1 MKRNRPPYFSKIDY
15 VFYNRDKIKRAV
27 EEVRQDKGNKSYNG
41 SGISDPTAAV
51 VINNLSPIR
60 YAVIDGRRLEYPER
74 WLKLVEMV
82 YKNTSDTGKILLD
95 GLYVYH
101 KKSKEVYESIPIE
114 QPTFSRYWKDIQHI
128 QELYAVQLGLIRV
141 L

>member
-1 MKRNRPPYFSKIDY
+1 MKKECGYFKKIDF
-15 VFYNRDKIKRAV
+15 VFYNKKKIQAAID
-27 EEVRQDKGNKSYNG
+27 EIRQDKGHKSYNG
-41 SGISDPTAAV
+41 SGVSDPTAAV

-60 YAVIDGRRLEYPER
+60 YAMIDGRRLEYPER
-74 WLKLVEMV
+74 WLKLVDLV
-82 YKNTSDTGKILLD
+82 YKNASDTGKILLD

-101 KKSKEVYESIPIE
+101 KKSRDVYESIPIE
-114 QPTFSRYWKDIQHI
+114 QPTFSRYWKDIKHI